1 MKSINATIA
10 PTPVPLGTAKQAKDG
25 YKIWENKRK
34 KQTGWRFMSPFRNR
48 ARMEAERKKH
58 EGTK

>member
-1 MKSINATIA
+1 MRSSIQT
-10 PTPVPLGTAKQAKDG
+10 TPHEPLPLGTAKQAKDG

-48 ARMEAERKKH
+48 ARMEKERRKQQESK
-58 EGTK
+58 

>member
-1 MKSINATIA
+1 MRSSIQTA
-10 PTPVPLGTAKQAKDG
+10 PPDPLPLGTAKQAKDG

-48 ARMEAERKKH
+48 ARMEEERRKKQ
-58 EGTK
+58 ESK

>member
-1 MKSINATIA
+1 MKSTIQTA
-10 PTPVPLGTAKQAKDG
+10 PPEPVPLGTAKQAKDG

-34 KQTGWRFMSPFRNR
+34 KQSGWRFMSPFRNR